1 MALPTTKPFTVASC
15 RLFSICQVNDVRDRF
30 QAAQL
35 IQKIFRGHFVRASPR
50 SVVKRAQVL
59 RKARVTGKLLLL
71 KGTKRD
77 LTEGSWWGS
86 RCSQSY

>member
-1 MALPTTKPFTVASC
+1 M
-15 RLFSICQVNDVRDRF
+15 CQVNDVRDRF

-77 LTEGSWWGS
+77 LSLLFAVILAIVNIRTAGHPT
-86 RCSQSY
+86 